1 MNIRELKTWE
11 ENNKI
16 YVYIS
21 VEQWNLPRVPKFLLE
36 TIDVL
41 KLLKEKQIEVGKCIK
56 SAKIKNWRSHTSE
69 ATWVFEK
76 KTLDKPEK
84 QVILKEEK
92 PKTTRR
98 RTKKAS
104 TGD

>member
-21 VEQWNLPRVPKFLLE
+21 VEQWNLPCVPKFLLE

-41 KLLKEKQIEVGKCIK
+41 KLLKEKHG
-56 SAKIKNWRSHTSE
+56 
-69 ATWVFEK
+69 
-76 KTLDKPEK
+76 
-84 QVILKEEK
+84 
-92 PKTTRR
+92 
-98 RTKKAS
+98 
-104 TGD
+104 

>member
-21 VEQWNLPRVPKFLLE
+21 VEQWNLPCVPKFLLE

-41 KLLKEKQIEVGKCIK
+41 KLLKEKQIEVGKCINLQK
-56 SAKIKNWRSHTSE
+56 
-69 ATWVFEK
+69 
-76 KTLDKPEK
+76 
-84 QVILKEEK
+84 LK
-92 PKTTRR
+92 
-98 RTKKAS
+98 
-104 TGD
+104 TGDHILVKQLGFLKRKRLTNLKNRLY